1 MRIAPCSPAELDEAA
16 VAEIVGLRTA
26 VDRQDAP
33 HQPPPTPVAYRRMLL
48 HGWDGRGPEL
58 LWLAHDDGKLVAV
71 ADIWMPHWDNR
82 QLAYVDAQ
90 VRPDRRGRGIGS
102 ALMKEAA
109 AAAAAA
115 GRHDSLLAD
124 AWTDSP
130 GGVFLQRQ
138 GFRPAQL
145 NVQRRLSLLGTDDA
159 RVDGLHDDAA
169 THAGAYELVRLVGAA
184 PDLRADMVQ
193 LFAAINDAP
202 LDDLDIED
210 DVYTAE
216 RVRCFEEAQTA
227 MGQRLYRLVA
237 RRTGDGAW
245 AGHTVLTVDPSRP
258 TWGDQGD
265 TSVVRSHRGNR
276 LGLLLKTEMLRWLRQ
291 EEPQLEQ
298 IDTWNSASNT
308 AMIAVND
315 ALGCTVV
322 GQMTGWQRKR

>member
-1 MRIAPCSPAELDEAA
+1 MRIASCTSADLDDAT
-16 VAEIVGLRTA
+16 VAEIVGLLSVVGCR
-26 VDRQDAP
+26 DAP
-33 HQPPPTPVAYRRMLL
+33 HQPPPTAAAYRRMLR
-48 HGWDGRGPEL
+48 HGWDGRGPER
-58 LWLAHDDGKLVAV
+58 LWLAHDDGELVAV

-82 QLAYVDAQ
+82 QVAYVDAQ
-90 VRPDRRGRGIGS
+90 VRPDRRGQGIGS
-102 ALMKEAA
+102 ALMEEAA
-109 AAAAAA
+109 AAAHAA
-115 GRHDSLLAD
+115 GRDSLLAE

-138 GFRPAQL
+138 GFRSAQL

-159 RVDGLHDDAA
+159 RIDRLHDDAA
-169 THAGAYELVRLVGAA
+169 AHARAYELVRLVGAA
-184 PDLRADMVQ
+184 PDLRADMVE

-227 MGQRLYRLVA
+227 MGQRLYRLLA
-237 RRTGDGAW
+237 RRTYDGAW

-258 TWGDQGD
+258 TWGGQGD
-265 TSVVRSHRGNR
+265 TSVVRAHRGHR
-276 LGLLLKTEMLRWLRQ
+276 LGLLLKTEMLRWLR
-291 EEPQLEQ
+291 EAEPQLEQ

-322 GQMTGWQRKR
+322 GQMTGWQRKP